1 MAEST
6 PNIARSELFK
16 RIQTLMF
23 MRILFVSLLLGASIF
38 IQIRETRTYF
48 GYIQNFHFFLLA
60 AVFLLTFVY
69 VIVLRVAER
78 LFWFAYLQ
86 LLLDTLFITAIIYS
100 TGGMDSIF
108 SFLYILTIINASI
121 ILYKRGAMLM
131 ASVSSILFGLL
142 LDLQFYG
149 WVHPLGSSSAMVPD
163 YQRVRLFYLIVVNM
177 TAFYLVAFLSSYL
190 SEQTR
195 KSRAELKAKQ
205 IDFDQLEVLKDAII
219 NSIDS
224 GLIALDDRDRVIL
237 FNPAAESL
245 FGTEP
250 SHSLGMVIDEIL
262 PVISAYLDRAE
273 ASHELMLR
281 DNAPFVDIP
290 FERPD
295 QTQLHLRLSVSPLRL
310 GSNPDQGHILVFQN
324 MTKTKK
330 IEQEMKKVEGL
341 ALIGELAAGIAHEI
355 RNPMAS
361 ISGSIQLIRGRLNDD
376 DINSRLMEIVLR
388 EIKRLN
394 RLVND
399 FLLFAR
405 PKKIKL
411 KAFDLNELIMESLE
425 LFQNSQHRDEKIH
438 LSTRISNGTMLV
450 SDPELVKQVLWNLFI
465 NAFEAMPDG
474 GSLQISARKENGG
487 AIFQQIA
494 VRIEIRDTGKGFD
507 ESLMPHLFTPFWTT
521 KEQGSGLGLAIVKRV
536 VDTLHGS
543 VFGENHPE
551 GGALVTILL
560 PSLSLEVPPAEE
572 IPAPGVGNP

>member
-1 MAEST
+1 MAESS

-16 RIQTLMF
+16 RIRTLMF
-23 MRILFVSLLLGASIF
+23 MRILFVSLLLGASIV
-38 IQIRETRTYF
+38 IHIRETRTYF
-48 GYIQNFHFFLLA
+48 GYIQDFHFFLLA
-60 AVFLLTFVY
+60 AVFLLTFGY
-69 VIVLRVAER
+69 VIILRVSKQ
-78 LFWFAYLQ
+78 LLWFAHLQ
-86 LLLDTLFITAIIYS
+86 LLLDTLLITAIIYS

-121 ILYKRGAMLM
+121 ILYKRGAILI
-131 ASVSSILFGLL
+131 ASASSILFGLL

-149 WVHPLGSSSAMVPD
+149 WIHPLGSYNAMVSE
-163 YQRVRLFYLIVVNM
+163 YQRVRLFYFIVANM

-224 GLIALDDRDRVIL
+224 GLIALDDQDRVIL
-237 FNPAAESL
+237 CNPSAESL
-245 FGTEP
+245 FGIEP
-250 SHSLGMVIDEIL
+250 SRSLGMSIHEIL
-262 PVISAYLDRAE
+262 PVVSAYLDRQD
-273 ASHELMLR
+273 ASSALMLR
-281 DNAPFVDIP
+281 GKVPFVDIP
-290 FERPD
+290 FERPG
-295 QTQLHLRLSVSPLRL
+295 QEPLHLRLSLSHLRL
-310 GSNPDQGHILVFQN
+310 GSNPNQGHILVFQD
-324 MTKTKK
+324 MTTTKK

-361 ISGSIQLIRGRLNDD
+361 ISGSIQLIRGRLDD
-376 DINSRLMEIVLR
+376 DGINSRLMEIVLR
-388 EIKRLN
+388 EINRLN

-411 KAFDLNELIMESLE
+411 RPFDLNELIMESLE
-425 LFQNSQHRDEKIH
+425 LFENSQHWDERVH
-438 LSTRISNGTMLV
+438 VSTRISNGTTFV

-474 GSLQISARKENGG
+474 GSMQVLTRKENGG
-487 AIFQQIA
+487 ADFQQMA
-494 VRIEIRDTGKGFD
+494 VRIEVRDTGKGFD
-507 ESLMPHLFTPFWTT
+507 DSVMPHLFTPFWTT

-536 VDTLHGS
+536 VDTLHGR

-551 GGALVTILL
+551 GGAQVTILL
-560 PSLSLEVPPAEE
+560 PSLSPEILPA
-572 IPAPGVGNP
+572 G

>member
-1 MAEST
+1 MVESS
-6 PNIARSELFK
+6 PNIERSELSK

-23 MRILFVSLLLGASIF
+23 MRILFVSLLLGASIV

-48 GYIQNFHFFLLA
+48 GYIQSFHFFLLA

-69 VIVLRVAER
+69 VIILRVAER
-78 LFWFAYLQ
+78 LLWFAYLQ
-86 LLLDTLFITAIIYS
+86 LLLDTVFITAIIYS

-121 ILYKRGAMLM
+121 ILYKKGAIFI
-131 ASVSSILFGLL
+131 ASASSILFGLL

-149 WVHPLGSSSAMVPD
+149 VVHPLGSYSAMVSE

-224 GLIALDDRDRVIL
+224 GLIALDDQDRIIL
-237 FNPAAESL
+237 FNPAAEAL
-245 FGTEP
+245 FGIEL
-250 SHSLGMVIDEIL
+250 SRSLGMPIDRIL
-262 PVISAYLDRAE
+262 PVISDYLERKE
-273 ASHELMLR
+273 TSPGLLLKGKT
-281 DNAPFVDIP
+281 PFVDIP
-290 FERPD
+290 FERLD
-295 QTQLHLRLSVSPLRL
+295 QEPLHLRLSLSPLRL
-310 GSNPDQGHILVFQN
+310 GSNPDRGHILVFQD
-324 MTKTKK
+324 MTTTKQ

-361 ISGSIQLIRGRLNDD
+361 ISGSIQLIRGRLDD
-376 DINSRLMEIVLR
+376 DGINSRLMEIVLR

-405 PKKIKL
+405 PKKVKL
-411 KAFDLNELIMESLE
+411 RSFDLSELIMESLE
-425 LFQNSQHRDEKIH
+425 LFQNSQHWDERIH
-438 LSTRISNGTMLV
+438 VSTGISNDTLLV

-465 NAFEAMPDG
+465 NALEAMPDG
-474 GSLQISARKENGG
+474 GSMQILARKEDGG
-487 AIFQQIA
+487 EIFQQMA
-494 VRIEIRDTGKGFD
+494 VRIQVRDTGKGFD
-507 ESLMPHLFTPFWTT
+507 HSVMPHLFTPFWTT

-536 VDTLHGS
+536 VDTLKGR

-551 GGALVTILL
+551 GGAQVTILL
-560 PSLSLEVPPAEE
+560 PSLSPEIPPAEE
-572 IPAPGVGNP
+572 PKSTV

>member
-1 MAEST
+1 MVQSSA
-6 PNIARSELFK
+6 NIPRSELLR

-23 MRILFVSLLLGASIF
+23 VRILFVSLLLGAFIF
-38 IQIRETRTYF
+38 IQTKETRTYF

-60 AVFLLTFVY
+60 AVFLLTFIYIV
-69 VIVLRVAER
+69 VLRFVQR
-78 LFWFAYLQ
+78 LLWFAYLQ

-121 ILYKRGAMLM
+121 ILYKKGAMII
-131 ASVSSILFGLL
+131 ASASSILFGLL

-149 WVHPLGSSSAMVPD
+149 WIHPLGSYNAMVPE
-163 YQRVRLFYLIVVNM
+163 YQRMRLFYLIVVNM
-177 TAFYLVAFLSSYL
+177 MAFYLVAFLSSYL

-205 IDFDQLEVLKDAII
+205 IDFDRLEILKDAII
-219 NSIDS
+219 NSIDT
-224 GLIALDDRDRVIL
+224 GLIALDHLDRVIL
-237 FNPAAESL
+237 FNPTAEAF
-245 FGTEP
+245 FGAEH
-250 SHSLGMVIDEIL
+250 SQSLGTGINEIL
-262 PVISAYLDRAE
+262 PFISSYLKRVK
-273 ASHELMLR
+273 ASPELILR
-281 DNAPFVDIP
+281 DNVPFVDIP

-295 QTQLHLRLSVSPLRL
+295 RRQLHLRLSVSPLRL
-310 GSNPDQGHILVFQN
+310 GSNPDQGHILVFQDIT
-324 MTKTKK
+324 MTKQ

-405 PKKIKL
+405 PKKVKL
-411 KAFDLNELIMESLE
+411 RAFDLNELITESLV
-425 LFQNSQHRDEKIH
+425 LFQNSQHWDDKIH
-438 LSTRISNGTMLV
+438 ISTNISSETTLV
-450 SDPELVKQVLWNLFI
+450 SDPELVKQVLWNLFV
-465 NAFEAMPDG
+465 NAFEAMPQG
-474 GSLQISARKENGG
+474 GALQIMASKENGG
-487 AIFQQIA
+487 EFQKQIA
-494 VRIEIRDTGKGFD
+494 VKIQVRDTGKGFD
-507 ESLMPHLFTPFWTT
+507 ESVMPHLFTPFWTT
-521 KEQGSGLGLAIVKRV
+521 KDQGSGLGLAIVKRV
-536 VDTLHGS
+536 VDTLRGK

-551 GGALVTILL
+551 GGAQVTILL
-560 PSLSLEVPPAEE
+560 PSLSPEMFPAEE
-572 IPAPGVGNP
+572 NLDPGVGNP

>member
-1 MAEST
+1 MAE
-6 PNIARSELFK
+6 PRQDIVRSELFR

-23 MRILFVSLLLGASIF
+23 MRILFVSLLLGASIV
-38 IQIRETRTYF
+38 IQVRETRTYF

-60 AVFLLTFVY
+60 AVFLLTFIY
-69 VIVLRVAER
+69 VLILRKAER
-78 LFWFAYLQ
+78 LLWFAYLQ

-100 TGGMDSIF
+100 TGGTDSIF
-108 SFLYILTIINASI
+108 SFLYLLTIINAGI
-121 ILYKRGAMLM
+121 ILYKRGAIFI
-131 ASVSSILFGLL
+131 ASASSILFGLL
-142 LDLQFYG
+142 LDLQLYG
-149 WVHPLGSSSAMVPD
+149 WVHPLGSYSTIVSE
-163 YQRVRLFYLIVVNM
+163 YQRVRLFYLILVNM
-177 TAFYLVAFLSSYL
+177 AAFYLVAFLSAYL

-224 GLIALDDRDRVIL
+224 GLIALDDHDRVIL
-237 FNPAAESL
+237 FNPAAEAF
-245 FGTEP
+245 FGIEP
-250 SHSLGMVIDEIL
+250 SRSLGMPIL
-262 PVISAYLDRAE
+262 QIVPVISAYLYRRE
-273 ASHELMLR
+273 ASAELMLQGK
-281 DNAPFVDIP
+281 APFVDFP

-295 QTQLHLRLSVSPLRL
+295 QMPRHLRLSVSPLRS
-310 GSNPDQGHILVFQN
+310 GPDLEQGHILVFQD
-324 MTKTKK
+324 MTTTKK

-361 ISGSIQLIRGRLNDD
+361 ISGSIQLIKGRLDDD

-411 KAFDLNELIMESLE
+411 RAFNLDELIMESLE
-425 LFQNSQHRDEKIH
+425 LFQNSQHWDERIRV
-438 LSTRISNGTMLV
+438 STGISDGTTLV
-450 SDPELVKQVLWNLFI
+450 SDPELVKQVLWNLFV

-474 GSLQISARKENGG
+474 GSLQILARRENNG
-487 AIFQQIA
+487 AALQQMT
-494 VRIEIRDTGKGFD
+494 VRIEVRDTGKGFD
-507 ESLMPHLFTPFWTT
+507 DWVMPHLFTPFWTT

-536 VDTLHGS
+536 VDTLHGR
-543 VFGENHPE
+543 VFGENHPD
-551 GGALVTILL
+551 GGAQVTILL
-560 PSLSLEVPPAEE
+560 PSLTPEKSLTEE
-572 IPAPGVGNP
+572 ITGMGLGNP

>member
-1 MAEST
+1 
-6 PNIARSELFK
+6 
-16 RIQTLMF
+16 MF
-23 MRILFVSLLLGASIF
+23 MRILFVSLLLGASIV
-38 IQIRETRTYF
+38 IQIKATRIYF

-60 AVFLLTFVY
+60 AVFLLTFFY
-69 VIVLRVAER
+69 IVILRVSER
-78 LFWFAYLQ
+78 LLWFAYLQ

-108 SFLYILTIINASI
+108 SFLYILAIISASI
-121 ILYKRGAMLM
+121 ILYKRGAILI
-131 ASVSSILFGLL
+131 ASASSIFYGLL

-149 WVHPLGSSSAMVPD
+149 WVHPLGSYNTIVSE
-163 YQRVRLFYLIVVNM
+163 YQRVRPLYLIIVNM
-177 TAFYLVAFLSSYL
+177 AAFYLVAFLGSYL

-224 GLIALDDRDRVIL
+224 GLVALDDRDRVIL
-237 FNPAAESL
+237 FNPAAEAL
-245 FGTEP
+245 FGIEP
-250 SHSLGMVIDEIL
+250 SHSLGMPIDQIV
-262 PVISAYLDRAE
+262 PVISAYLYRQE
-273 ASHELMLR
+273 ASPELMLQGKV
-281 DNAPFVDIP
+281 PFVDFP
-290 FERPD
+290 FQSPD
-295 QTQLHLRLSVSPLRL
+295 QTPRHLRLTVSPLRSA
-310 GSNPDQGHILVFQN
+310 SNLEQGHILIFQD
-324 MTKTKK
+324 MTTTKE

-361 ISGSIQLIRGRLNDD
+361 ISGSIQLIRGRLEDD

-411 KAFDLNELIMESLE
+411 RAFDLDELIMESLV
-425 LFQNSQHRDEKIH
+425 LFQNSQHWDERIQV
-438 LSTRISNGTMLV
+438 STQISDGIMLV

-465 NAFEAMPDG
+465 NASEAMPDG
-474 GSLQISARKENGG
+474 GSLQILARKENGG
-487 AIFQQIA
+487 EILQQMS
-494 VRIEIRDTGKGFD
+494 VRIEVRDTGKGFD
-507 ESLMPHLFTPFWTT
+507 DSVMPHLFTPFWTT

-536 VDTLHGS
+536 VDTLLGR
-543 VFGENHPE
+543 VFGENLPE
-551 GGALVTILL
+551 GGAQVTILL
-560 PSLSLEVPPAEE
+560 PSLSPEMSPAE
-572 IPAPGVGNP
+572 